1 MATII
6 GIDVSK
12 NELIGVR
19 INRAGKEV
27 ENYKFGN
34 NSDSISTFLTD
45 IAQKQKHV
53 VIACESTS
61 YFHRNL
67 ALACIKQDIPFRLI
81 NPITTKQ
88 FVKVTVRGRK
98 TDMSDAL
105 IIAKLALHGEGRYMQ
120 IEDFSFNKS
129 IFRTASKLSEMGK
142 VHWMYDKLAQ
152 YCRR

>member
-12 NELIGVR
+12 NDLIGVR

-27 ENYKFGN
+27 ENYKFSN
-34 NSDSISTFLTD
+34 NSDSISAFLTNVT
-45 IAQKQKHV
+45 QKHKHL

-67 ALACIKQDIPFRLI
+67 ALACIKANIPFRLI
-81 NPITTKQ
+81 NPITTQQ

-105 IIAKLALHGEGRYMQ
+105 IIAKLALHGEGRYT
-120 IEDFSFNKS
+120 S
-129 IFRTASKLSEMGK
+129 IFI
-142 VHWMYDKLAQ
+142 
-152 YCRR
+152 YCTT